1 MKIIIDGTNT
11 INKGAELMLYS
22 ILEQIEN
29 KYPESSVIFNDNN
42 PNIQIPKIKTH
53 LHFRKPLRLMLGPYP
68 WVILSRLH
76 LPYSWFT
83 ELYPPKHPDLILDA
97 SGFRLGDQWNHSEE
111 YLENLEYYYKTV
123 KAQGAKI
130 ILLPQAFGPFKT
142 HSGKKSTEILN
153 NYVDLIIAREPT
165 SKKHLKEAGIN
176 PGKILHYSDFTIA
189 TKGIFPVKYHHVKGS
204 VCIIPNRKMI
214 THTRFTPQDYFGKME
229 SIISLIQESG
239 KQVFLLNHEGN
250 KDLKICKGINRMF
263 DNRLTIITGLDAKEI
278 KGVIGSSYMVIS
290 SRYHGIAS
298 ALNQGVP
305 CLATSWSHKYQLLF
319 EDFNVK
325 DHIIDLNEK
334 PEHTKNK
341 IESLLDPDNHSK
353 LRKHLFIQIKEL
365 KSNTE
370 RMWKIVWQVAEER
383 NSDIKSITNC

>member
-1 MKIIIDGTNT
+1 
-11 INKGAELMLYS
+11 MLYS

-29 KYPESSVIFNDNN
+29 KYPESTVIFNDNN
-42 PNIQIPKIKTH
+42 PNIQFPKIKTH
-53 LHFRKPLRLMLGPYP
+53 LHFIKPLRLMLGPYP
-68 WVILSRLH
+68 WVILSRLN

-97 SGFRLGDQWNHSEE
+97 SGFRFGDQWNHSEE
-111 YLENLEYYYKTV
+111 YLDNLEYYYKTV
-123 KAQGAKI
+123 KANGAKI

-142 HSGKKSTEILN
+142 NNGKKSAEILN
-153 NYVDLIIAREPT
+153 RYADLIIAREPT
-165 SKKHLKEAGIN
+165 SNKHLTEAGIN
-176 PGKILHYSDFTIA
+176 PGKILHFPDFTIA
-189 TKGIFPVKYHHVKGS
+189 TKGLFPDRYHHIKGG

-214 THTRFTPQDYFGKME
+214 THTRFSPQEYFDKME
-229 SIISLIQESG
+229 SIISLIQQSG
-239 KQVFLLNHEGN
+239 KQVFLLNHEGK
-250 KDLKICKGINRMF
+250 KDLKICKGINRKL

-334 PEHTKNK
+334 SELTKNK
-341 IESLLDPDNHSK
+341 IESLLDPVNHSK
-353 LRKHLFIQIKEL
+353 LRKQLFTQINEL
-365 KSNTE
+365 KISTE

-383 NSDIKSITNC
+383 VSDIKSTNNC